1 MEDMKW
7 IEVAAAIIEN
17 EAGSILIARR
27 KAGKS
32 QAGLWE
38 FPGGKIEPGESI
50 EACIR
55 RELMEELQI
64 EITIKSYFGMHE
76 HPYETAN
83 IRLIAYK
90 VTYLRGDIRL
100 IDHDAYRWVRREE
113 LTEIAFAP
121 ADVLFVQMLQA
132 ELEEK

>member
-1 MEDMKW
+1 MKW
-7 IEVAAAIIEN
+7 IDVAAAIIEDD
-17 EAGSILIARR
+17 AGFILIARR

-50 EACIR
+50 ESCIR

-64 EITIKSYFGMHE
+64 EVAIESYFGTHE
-76 HPYETAN
+76 HHYETAN

-90 VTYLRGDIRL
+90 VTYLRGEIRL

-113 LTEIAFAP
+113 LAEIAFAP
-121 ADVLFVQMLQA
+121 ADLLFVQMLQA

>member
-1 MEDMKW
+1 MKW
-7 IEVAAAIIEN
+7 IDVAAAIIEN

-64 EITIKSYFGMHE
+64 EIAIKSYFGTHE

-113 LTEIAFAP
+113 LAEIAFAP

-132 ELEEK
+132 EMEEK

>member
-1 MEDMKW
+1 MKW
-7 IEVAAAIIEN
+7 IDVAAAIIEN
-17 EAGSILIARR
+17 EASSILIARR

-64 EITIKSYFGMHE
+64 EVAIESYFGTHE

-83 IRLIAYK
+83 VRLIAYK
-90 VTYLRGDIRL
+90 VAYLRGDIRL
-100 IDHDAYRWVRREE
+100 IDHDAYNWVRREE
-113 LTEIAFAP
+113 LAEIAFAP